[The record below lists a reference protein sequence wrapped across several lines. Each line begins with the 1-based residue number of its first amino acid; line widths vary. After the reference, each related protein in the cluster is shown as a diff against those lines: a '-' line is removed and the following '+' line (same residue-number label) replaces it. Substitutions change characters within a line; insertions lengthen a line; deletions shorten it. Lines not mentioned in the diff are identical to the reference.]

1 MKRKYDSKIDGWIF
15 LDKPIGL
22 SSNKVLQSVRKI
34 FNNCKAGY
42 VGTLDPLASGFLPIA
57 IGNATKTIR
66 LVENQTKEY
75 IFTIQWGMKTE
86 TGDLEGT
93 IVKKKNV
100 FPSKNKIL
108 EKLKNFVGDIYQIP
122 PKYSSKKINGQRAYK
137 LVRNKKEFSIEG
149 KNVNIKRFVLKNT
162 ISKYKAEFL
171 VECSTGTYVRSLAE
185 DLADSLVT
193 VGTVS
198 SLRRTK
204 FSNFNKK
211 LISLDYL
218 LSLMHSEKLIN
229 TVEPVN
235 SFFCGV
241 KEINLKKSQL
251 NLILNGCSVK
261 TDKFFEKQN
270 ELAFAKFANKIV
282 AFGYLLE
289 KNFYPKKILRVI

>member
-1 MKRKYDSKIDGWIF
+1 MKKNDSKIDGWIF
-15 LDKPIGL
+15 LDKPIGV
-22 SSNKVLQSVRKI
+22 SSNKTLQTVRKI

-57 IGNATKTIR
+57 IGNATKTIS
-66 LVENQTKEY
+66 LVENLTKEY
-75 IFTIQWGMKTE
+75 VFTIQWGVRTE
-86 TGDLEGT
+86 TGDLEGKV
-93 IVKKKNV
+93 IEVKNI
-100 FPSKNKIL
+100 FPSKFEIS
-108 EKLKNFVGDIYQIP
+108 EKLKNFVGKIYQIP

-137 LVRNKKEFSIEG
+137 LVRNNEEFSIKG
-149 KNVNIKRFVLKNT
+149 KSVNIKRFILNSI
-162 ISKYKAEFL
+162 ISPNKAEFL
-171 VECSTGTYVRSLAE
+171 VTCSTGTYVRSLAE
-185 DLADSLVT
+185 DLAESLGT

-204 FSNFNKK
+204 FSNFKKK

-218 LSLMHSEKLIN
+218 LSLMHSEKLIY

-261 TDKFFEKQN
+261 TDKFFEMQN

-289 KNFYPKKILRVI
+289 KNFYPKKILRAL

>member
-1 MKRKYDSKIDGWIF
+1 MKKNDSKIDGWIF
-15 LDKPIGL
+15 LDKPIGV
-22 SSNKVLQSVRKI
+22 SSNKTLQTVRKI

-57 IGNATKTIR
+57 IGNATKTIS
-66 LVENQTKEY
+66 LVENLTKEY
-75 IFTIQWGMKTE
+75 VFTIQWGVRTE
-86 TGDLEGT
+86 TGDLEGKV
-93 IVKKKNV
+93 IEVKNK
-100 FPSKNKIL
+100 FPSKIEIS
-108 EKLKNFVGDIYQIP
+108 EKLKNFVGKIYQIP

-137 LVRNKKEFSIEG
+137 LARNNEEFSIEG
-149 KNVNIKRFVLKNT
+149 KSVNIKRFILNSI
-162 ISKYKAEFL
+162 ISPNKAEFL
-171 VECSTGTYVRSLAE
+171 VTCSTGTYVRSLAE
-185 DLADSLVT
+185 DLAESLGT

-204 FSNFNKK
+204 FSNFKKK

-218 LSLMHSEKLIN
+218 LSLMHSEKLIY

-289 KNFYPKKILRVI
+289 KNFYPKRILRAI